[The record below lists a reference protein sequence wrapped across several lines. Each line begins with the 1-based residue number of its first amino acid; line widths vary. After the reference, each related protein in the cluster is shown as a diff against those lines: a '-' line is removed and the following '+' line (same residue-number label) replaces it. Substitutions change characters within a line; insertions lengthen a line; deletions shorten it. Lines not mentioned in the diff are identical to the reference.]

1 MPLQTRKPKKDGR
14 KRTYS
19 LVSNTTNIQA
29 GPVASPKTVA
39 NSSSSQQPKGSRQAL
54 NALAIPENPPQKPAE
69 PAKKLPNVFEFLEEN
84 EESSSD
90 SSSASSSES
99 ESESESDEA
108 PDPPRPIQTTTK
120 IQSPKPR
127 ANTVPHGVLVSGGN
141 IPPKKVAQSAPVA
154 PKSPKEPRKP
164 AAPPAP
170 STGNQLVTRKRQPT
184 RKPSP
189 ISTANISPGK
199 GQLELSRRSTY
210 HDSSR
215 DSGAVHRPPL
225 PPSPPRSPED
235 SLHRTPTKRR
245 DSNALHELSGYGLLA
260 SHLTKSTSEESGSFP
275 PLYRR
280 FETVNHRVL
289 LHLQDE
295 ISQMEEDLHTLDE
308 YEEMHRV
315 DIAEQEGV
323 KPLPASR
330 RRDAQSQAYSSLHYR
345 RMDLMNALIHKT
357 EQYSKTLPFLPLSIL
372 LFHKAAPADQYA
384 DNALSAYSK
393 VLQTLPRASEQD
405 ITGYRTWM
413 RENKPV
419 AGVETRFL
427 IHDADLVSLTPR
439 LAASA
444 AAAPV
449 YIAIIIASGALLLP
463 LLAFSLI
470 TEFSGRLVVVTV
482 VGGAAAAIAANYSA
496 GIDTLVDSRDGWRC
510 ATIYFGFMTIA
521 AMFIP

>member
-19 LVSNTTNIQA
+19 LLSNTTNTQA
-29 GPVASPKTVA
+29 GPITSPKTVA
-39 NSSSSQQPKGSRQAL
+39 NSSPSQQPNGSRQAL
-54 NALAIPENPPQKPAE
+54 NAPTIPENTPQKPAE

-84 EESSSD
+84 EDSSSD
-90 SSSASSSES
+90 SSSASSSSS
-99 ESESESDEA
+99 ESDSESDEE
-108 PDPPRPIQTTTK
+108 PTPPRPIQTTTK

-154 PKSPKEPRKP
+154 SKSPKEPRKP
-164 AAPPAP
+164 AAPPSP

-199 GQLELSRRSTY
+199 GQLELSRPSTY
-210 HDSSR
+210 HDSPR

-235 SLHRTPTKRR
+235 CLHRTPTKRR
-245 DSNALHELSGYGLLA
+245 DSNASQEPSGYGLLA

-295 ISQMEEDLHTLDE
+295 ISQMEEDLHMLDE

-315 DIAEQEGV
+315 DIAEQEGA

-345 RMDLMNALIHKT
+345 RMDLMSALIQKT
-357 EQYSKTLPFLPLSIL
+357 EQYN
-372 LFHKAAPADQYA
+372 
-384 DNALSAYSK
+384 NALSAYSK

-413 RENKPV
+413 RDNKPV

-439 LAASA
+439 LAAST

-463 LLAFSLI
+463 LLAFSLVA
-470 TEFSGRLVVVTV
+470 EFSGRLVVVTV

-510 ATIYFGFMTIA
+510 ATIYFGFMAIA

>member
-19 LVSNTTNIQA
+19 LVSNNTTAQA
-29 GPVASPKTVA
+29 GPVATPKTVE
-39 NSSSSQQPKGSRQAL
+39 NSSPSQQANRARRAL
-54 NALAIPENPPQKPAE
+54 NAPAVPENPPQKPAE
-69 PAKKLPNVFEFLEEN
+69 PAKMPNVFEFLEEN

-90 SSSASSSES
+90 SSLSSSSSSSSES
-99 ESESESDEA
+99 ESDEE
-108 PDPPRPIQTTTK
+108 PEPPRPIQTTTK
-120 IQSPKPR
+120 IQAPKPR
-127 ANTVPHGVLVSGGN
+127 ANTVPHGVLAPGGN
-141 IPPKKVAQSAPVA
+141 TPPSKVTQSPEVVS
-154 PKSPKEPRKP
+154 KSPKEPRKP
-164 AAPPAP
+164 APPPTP
-170 STGNQLVTRKRQPT
+170 STDNQLITRKRQLT

-189 ISTANISPGK
+189 ISTEVIPPGK
-199 GQLELSRRSTY
+199 GQLELSRPQTY
-210 HDSSR
+210 HGPSR

-235 SLHRTPTKRR
+235 SIHRTTPTKRR
-245 DSNALHELSGYGLLA
+245 GSNASQELSGYGLLA
-260 SHLTKSTSEESGSFP
+260 SHLTKSASEDSGGFP

-280 FETVNHRVL
+280 FETMNHRVL

-315 DIAEQEGV
+315 NTAEHEGV

-357 EQYSKTLPFLPLSIL
+357 EQYN
-372 LFHKAAPADQYA
+372 
-384 DNALSAYSK
+384 NALSAYSK
-393 VLQTLPRASEQD
+393 VLQTLPRASEQE
-405 ITGYRTWM
+405 ITGYRSWM

-419 AGVETRFL
+419 AGAETRFL

-470 TEFSGRLVVVTV
+470 AEFSGRLVVVTV

-496 GIDTLVDSRDGWRC
+496 GIDALVDSRDGWRC
-510 ATIYFGFMTIA
+510 ATMYDCFDSVVA
-521 AMFIP
+521 A

>member
-19 LVSNTTNIQA
+19 LLSNTTNTQA

-39 NSSSSQQPKGSRQAL
+39 NSSPSQKLNGTRQAL
-54 NALAIPENPPQKPAE
+54 NAPAIPENPPQKPAE

-90 SSSASSSES
+90 SSSASSSSS
-99 ESESESDEA
+99 ESESESDEE
-108 PDPPRPIQTTTK
+108 PTPPRPIQTTTK

-154 PKSPKEPRKP
+154 SKSPKEPRKP
-164 AAPPAP
+164 AAPPSP

-189 ISTANISPGK
+189 ISTTNISPGK
-199 GQLELSRRSTY
+199 GQLELSRPSTY

-245 DSNALHELSGYGLLA
+245 DSNASQEPSGYGLLA

-295 ISQMEEDLHTLDE
+295 ISQMEEDLHMLDE
-308 YEEMHRV
+308 YEEMHRL
-315 DIAEQEGV
+315 DIAEQEGA

-345 RMDLMNALIHKT
+345 RMDLMSALIQKT
-357 EQYSKTLPFLPLSIL
+357 EQYN
-372 LFHKAAPADQYA
+372 
-384 DNALSAYSK
+384 NALSAYSK

-413 RENKPV
+413 RDNKPV

-439 LAASA
+439 LAAST

-470 TEFSGRLVVVTV
+470 AEFSGRLVVVTV

-510 ATIYFGFMTIA
+510 ATIYFGFMAIA

>member
-1 MPLQTRKPKKDGR
+1 MPPFKTRKSKKDGG
-14 KRTYS
+14 KRTHS
-19 LVSNTTNIQA
+19 VSNTTNAQA
-29 GPVASPKTVA
+29 GPAASPKSVK
-39 NSSSSQQPKGSRQAL
+39 NSSPSQQANGSRQAL
-54 NALAIPENPPQKPAE
+54 NAVAVAENSPQKPAE
-69 PAKKLPNVFEFLEEN
+69 PAKKVPNVFEFLEEN
-84 EESSSD
+84 EELSSD
-90 SSSASSSES
+90 SPSASSSSES
-99 ESESESDEA
+99 ESESDEE
-108 PDPPRPIQTTTK
+108 PEPPRPIQTTTK

-127 ANTVPHGVLVSGGN
+127 ANNVPHGVLVSGGN
-141 IPPKKVAQSAPVA
+141 IPPKKVTQSALVVSKP
-154 PKSPKEPRKP
+154 PKEAQKP
-164 AAPPAP
+164 APPPAP

-184 RKPSP
+184 RQPSP
-189 ISTANISPGK
+189 ISTANASPGK
-199 GQLELSRRSTY
+199 DQLELTRPPTY
-210 HDSSR
+210 DGPSR

-235 SLHRTPTKRR
+235 SLHRRPAKRR
-245 DSNALHELSGYGLLA
+245 DSNASHEPSGYGLLA

-280 FETVNHRVL
+280 FETINHRVL

-315 DIAEQEGV
+315 DMAEQEGV

-345 RMDLMNALIHKT
+345 RMDLMSALVQKT
-357 EQYSKTLPFLPLSIL
+357 EQYN
-372 LFHKAAPADQYA
+372 
-384 DNALSAYSK
+384 NALSAYSK
-393 VLQTLPRASEQD
+393 VLKTLPQASEQD
-405 ITGYRTWM
+405 ITGYRSWM

-439 LAASA
+439 MAASA

-449 YIAIIIASGALLLP
+449 YIAIVIASGALLLP

-470 TEFSGRLVVVTV
+470 AEFSGRLVVVTV

-496 GIDTLVDSRDGWRC
+496 GVDTLVDSRDGWRC
-510 ATIYFGFMTIA
+510 ATIYFGFMAMA
-521 AMFIP
+521 ALFIP

>member
-19 LVSNTTNIQA
+19 LVSNNTTAQA
-29 GPVASPKTVA
+29 GPVATPKTVG
-39 NSSSSQQPKGSRQAL
+39 NSSPSQQANRSRQAL
-54 NALAIPENPPQKPAE
+54 NAPAVPENPPQKPAE
-69 PAKKLPNVFEFLEEN
+69 PSKMPNVFEFLEEN

-90 SSSASSSES
+90 SSLSSSSSSES
-99 ESESESDEA
+99 ESDEE
-108 PDPPRPIQTTTK
+108 PEPPRPVQTTTK
-120 IQSPKPR
+120 IQAPKPR

-141 IPPKKVAQSAPVA
+141 TPRKVTQSPEVVS
-154 PKSPKEPRKP
+154 KSPKEPRKP
-164 AAPPAP
+164 APPPAP
-170 STGNQLVTRKRQPT
+170 STDNQLVTRKRQPT

-189 ISTANISPGK
+189 ISTEVNSPSK
-199 GQLELSRRSTY
+199 GQLELSRPQTY
-210 HDSSR
+210 HGPSR

-235 SLHRTPTKRR
+235 SIHRTTPTKRR
-245 DSNALHELSGYGLLA
+245 DSNASQELSGYGLLA
-260 SHLTKSTSEESGSFP
+260 SHLTKSGSEDSGGFP

-280 FETVNHRVL
+280 FETMNHRVL

-315 DIAEQEGV
+315 GTAEHEGA

-357 EQYSKTLPFLPLSIL
+357 EQYN
-372 LFHKAAPADQYA
+372 
-384 DNALSAYSK
+384 NALSAYSK
-393 VLQTLPRASEQD
+393 VLQTLPRASEQE
-405 ITGYRTWM
+405 ITGYRSWM

-470 TEFSGRLVVVTV
+470 AEFSGRLVVVTV

-510 ATIYFGFMTIA
+510 ATIYFGFMTMA

>member
-1 MPLQTRKPKKDGR
+1 MPFQTRKPKKDGR

-19 LVSNTTNIQA
+19 LVSNATSTQA
-29 GPVASPKTVA
+29 GPVAIPKTAENSVPSQA
-39 NSSSSQQPKGSRQAL
+39 NGSAL
-54 NALAIPENPPQKPAE
+54 NAPAAPEQKPAE
-69 PAKKLPNVFEFLEEN
+69 PKKAPNVFEFLEEDD
-84 EESSSD
+84 ESSSD
-90 SSSASSSES
+90 SSSSSSSSSES
-99 ESESESDEA
+99 ESDEE
-108 PDPPRPIQTTTK
+108 PEPPRPIQTATK

-141 IPPKKVAQSAPVA
+141 TPPKKAAQSSPVVS
-154 PKSPKEPRKP
+154 KSPSEPRKL
-164 AAPPAP
+164 APTPAP
-170 STGNQLVTRKRQPT
+170 SASNQLVTRKRQPA

-189 ISTANISPGK
+189 ISTASIPPEK
-199 GQLELSRRSTY
+199 GQLELSRSQTF
-210 HDSSR
+210 HDPPR
-215 DSGAVHRPPL
+215 ENGAVHRPPL

-235 SLHRTPTKRR
+235 SIHRTTPTRRR
-245 DSNALHELSGYGLLA
+245 DSNASQEPRGYGLLA
-260 SHLTKSTSEESGSFP
+260 SHLTNSASQESGSFP

-280 FETVNHRVL
+280 FETINHRVL

-295 ISQMEEDLHTLDE
+295 ISQMEEDLHALDE
-308 YEEMHRV
+308 YDEMHRV
-315 DIAEQEGV
+315 SAADQEGT

-345 RMDLMNALIHKT
+345 RMDLMSALTQKI
-357 EQYSKTLPFLPLSIL
+357 EQYN
-372 LFHKAAPADQYA
+372 
-384 DNALSAYSK
+384 NALSAYSK
-393 VLQTLPRASEQD
+393 VLKTLPRASEQD
-405 ITGYRTWM
+405 ITGYRNWM

-419 AGVETRFL
+419 AGAETRFL

-444 AAAPV
+444 AVAPV
-449 YIAIIIASGALLLP
+449 YITIIIASGALLLP

-470 TEFSGRLVVVTV
+470 AEFSGRLVVVTV

-510 ATIYFGFMTIA
+510 ATIYFGFMTMA

>member
-19 LVSNTTNIQA
+19 LVSNTTNTQA
-29 GPVASPKTVA
+29 GPVATPKTVE
-39 NSSSSQQPKGSRQAL
+39 NSSPSQQANGSRRAL
-54 NALAIPENPPQKPAE
+54 NAPVVQENPPRKPTE
-69 PAKKLPNVFEFLEEN
+69 PAKKMPNVFEFLEEN

-90 SSSASSSES
+90 SSSLSSSSSSES
-99 ESESESDEA
+99 ESDEE
-108 PDPPRPIQTTTK
+108 PEPPRPIQTTTK
-120 IQSPKPR
+120 IQAPKPR
-127 ANTVPHGVLVSGGN
+127 ANTVPHGVLTSGGN
-141 IPPKKVAQSAPVA
+141 TPPKKVIQSPTVV
-154 PKSPKEPRKP
+154 SQIPKEPRKP
-164 AAPPAP
+164 APPTAP
-170 STGNQLVTRKRQPT
+170 STGNQLVARKRQTT

-189 ISTANISPGK
+189 ISTEVICPGQ
-199 GQLELSRRSTY
+199 GQLELSRPQTY
-210 HDSSR
+210 HGSPR

-235 SLHRTPTKRR
+235 SIHRTTPTKRR
-245 DSNALHELSGYGLLA
+245 DPNASQELSGYALLA
-260 SHLTKSTSEESGSFP
+260 SHLTKSASEDSGGFP

-315 DIAEQEGV
+315 STAEHEGT

-345 RMDLMNALIHKT
+345 RMDLMSALIQKT
-357 EQYSKTLPFLPLSIL
+357 EQYN
-372 LFHKAAPADQYA
+372 
-384 DNALSAYSK
+384 NALSAYSK

-405 ITGYRTWM
+405 ITGYRSWM
-413 RENKPV
+413 REYKPV

-470 TEFSGRLVVVTV
+470 AEFSGRLVVVTV

-510 ATIYFGFMTIA
+510 ATIYFGFMTMA

>member
-19 LVSNTTNIQA
+19 LVSNTTNTQA

-39 NSSSSQQPKGSRQAL
+39 NSPPSQQPKGSRQAL
-54 NALAIPENPPQKPAE
+54 NVLAIPENPPQKPAE

-90 SSSASSSES
+90 SSSASSSSSES
-99 ESESESDEA
+99 ESESESDEE

-154 PKSPKEPRKP
+154 PKSLKEPRKP
-164 AAPPAP
+164 AAPPTP

-199 GQLELSRRSTY
+199 GQLELSRQSTY

-235 SLHRTPTKRR
+235 SLHHTPTKRR
-245 DSNALHELSGYGLLA
+245 DSNALQEPSGYGLLA

-315 DIAEQEGV
+315 DIAEQEGA

-345 RMDLMNALIHKT
+345 RMDLMSALIHKT
-357 EQYSKTLPFLPLSIL
+357 EQYN
-372 LFHKAAPADQYA
+372 
-384 DNALSAYSK
+384 NALSAYSK

-470 TEFSGRLVVVTV
+470 AEFSGRLVVVTV

>member
-1 MPLQTRKPKKDGR
+1 MPPLQTRKSKKDGR

-19 LVSNTTNIQA
+19 LVSNTTNAQA
-29 GPVASPKTVA
+29 GPVASPKTVE
-39 NSSSSQQPKGSRQAL
+39 NSSPSQQANGSRQAL
-54 NALAIPENPPQKPAE
+54 NAPAVPENPPPRPAE

-84 EESSSD
+84 EETSSD
-90 SSSASSSES
+90 SSSASSSSS
-99 ESESESDEA
+99 ESESESDEEA
-108 PDPPRPIQTTTK
+108 EPPRPIQTTIK

-141 IPPKKVAQSAPVA
+141 IPPKKVTQAAPVVSKPPNEA
-154 PKSPKEPRKP
+154 RKP
-164 AAPPAP
+164 ASPPSP

-199 GQLELSRRSTY
+199 GQLELSRPPTY
-210 HDSSR
+210 HGSSR

-235 SLHRTPTKRR
+235 NLHRTPTKRR
-245 DSNALHELSGYGLLA
+245 DSNTTQEPSGYGLLA

-280 FETVNHRVL
+280 FETINHRVL

-315 DIAEQEGV
+315 DMAEQEGA

-345 RMDLMNALIHKT
+345 RMDLMSALIQKT
-357 EQYSKTLPFLPLSIL
+357 EQYNT
-372 LFHKAAPADQYA
+372 
-384 DNALSAYSK
+384 ALSAYSK

-405 ITGYRTWM
+405 ITGYRNWM

-470 TEFSGRLVVVTV
+470 AEFSGRLVVVTV

-510 ATIYFGFMTIA
+510 ATIYFGFMAMA

>member
-1 MPLQTRKPKKDGR
+1 MPFQTRKQKKDGR

-19 LVSNTTNIQA
+19 VVSNLSTNSQA
-29 GPVASPKTVA
+29 GPVASPKTVE
-39 NSSSSQQPKGSRQAL
+39 NSSSSQVGSKQAL
-54 NALAIPENPPQKPAE
+54 NPPAVPEKPQKPE
-69 PAKKLPNVFEFLEEN
+69 PAKVPNVFEFLEEN
-84 EESSSD
+84 DESSSNSSSESSSD
-90 SSSASSSES
+90 S
-99 ESESESDEA
+99 ESDEESE
-108 PDPPRPIQTTTK
+108 PPRSIQTTK

-127 ANTVPHGVLVSGGN
+127 ANTVPHRVLAPGGN
-141 IPPKKVAQSAPVA
+141 TPKKATLSPVA
-154 PKSPKEPRKP
+154 SSSNEPKP
-164 AAPPAP
+164 APPAP
-170 STGNQLVTRKRQPT
+170 SAGNQLVTRKKQPT

-189 ISTANISPGK
+189 ISTTDISPK
-199 GQLELSRRSTY
+199 GLELSRPQTY
-210 HDSSR
+210 SSR
-215 DSGAVHRPPL
+215 DNGAVHRPPL

-235 SLHRTPTKRR
+235 SLHRTTTKRR
-245 DSNALHELSGYGLLA
+245 DSNASPELSGYGLLA
-260 SHLTKSTSEESGSFP
+260 SHLTKSASEETRGFP

-280 FETVNHRVL
+280 FETINHRVL

-295 ISQMEEDLHTLDE
+295 ISQMEEDLHILDE
-308 YEEMHRV
+308 YEEMHRLSA
-315 DIAEQEGV
+315 AEQGT

-345 RMDLMNALIHKT
+345 RMDLMSALIQKT
-357 EQYSKTLPFLPLSIL
+357 EQYSTSSIHILPNKLTTP
-372 LFHKAAPADQYA
+372 

-405 ITGYRTWM
+405 ITGYRSWM
-413 RENKPV
+413 RDNKPV

-470 TEFSGRLVVVTV
+470 AEFSGRLVVVTV

-496 GIDTLVDSRDGWRC
+496 GIDALVDSRDGWRC
-510 ATIYFGFMTIA
+510 ATIYFGFMTLA

>member
-19 LVSNTTNIQA
+19 LLSNTTNTQA

-39 NSSSSQQPKGSRQAL
+39 NSSPSQQPNVSRQTV
-54 NALAIPENPPQKPAE
+54 NAPAIPENPPQKPAE
-69 PAKKLPNVFEFLEEN
+69 PARKLPNVFEFLEEN

-90 SSSASSSES
+90 SSSASSSSS
-99 ESESESDEA
+99 ESESESDEE

-141 IPPKKVAQSAPVA
+141 IPPKKVAQAPVA
-154 PKSPKEPRKP
+154 SKSPKEPRKP
-164 AAPPAP
+164 TTPAP
-170 STGNQLVTRKRQPT
+170 STGNQLVTRKRQQT

-189 ISTANISPGK
+189 ISTASISPGK
-199 GQLELSRRSTY
+199 GQLELSRPSAY
-210 HDSSR
+210 HDPSR

-245 DSNALHELSGYGLLA
+245 DSNASQEPSGYGLLA

-295 ISQMEEDLHTLDE
+295 ISQMEEDLHVLDE

-315 DIAEQEGV
+315 DIAEQEGA

-345 RMDLMNALIHKT
+345 RMDLMSALIQKT
-357 EQYSKTLPFLPLSIL
+357 EQYSKSFLST
-372 LFHKAAPADQYA
+372 F
-384 DNALSAYSK
+384 
-393 VLQTLPRASEQD
+393 D
-405 ITGYRTWM
+405 IAIPQSR
-413 RENKPV
+413 
-419 AGVETRFL
+419 
-427 IHDADLVSLTPR
+427 SLTSVQTTPSAPIAKSYRPSPEPR
-439 LAASA
+439 NR
-444 AAAPV
+444 
-449 YIAIIIASGALLLP
+449 
-463 LLAFSLI
+463 
-470 TEFSGRLVVVTV
+470 T
-482 VGGAAAAIAANYSA
+482 
-496 GIDTLVDSRDGWRC
+496 SRD
-510 ATIYFGFMTIA
+510 IA
-521 AMFIP
+521 PG

>member
-1 MPLQTRKPKKDGR
+1 MPFQTRKPKKDGR

-19 LVSNTTNIQA
+19 LVSNITNIQA
-29 GPVASPKTVA
+29 GPVASPKTVQ
-39 NSSSSQQPKGSRQAL
+39 NSSPSQPNGSAL
-54 NALAIPENPPQKPAE
+54 NAPVVPKNPPKPAE
-69 PAKKLPNVFEFLEEN
+69 PAKKVPNVFEFLEEN
-84 EESSSD
+84 DESSSD
-90 SSSASSSES
+90 SSSSSSLSES
-99 ESESESDEA
+99 ESESESDEE
-108 PDPPRPIQTTTK
+108 PESPRPIQTTK

-127 ANTVPHGVLVSGGN
+127 ANTVPHGVLASGGN
-141 IPPKKVAQSAPVA
+141 TPPKKVAQSPLVVSKG
-154 PKSPKEPRKP
+154 PQEPRKP
-164 AAPPAP
+164 APTPAP

-184 RKPSP
+184 RKPSL
-189 ISTANISPGK
+189 ISTASISLEK
-199 GQLELSRRSTY
+199 GQLELSRPPTY
-210 HDSSR
+210 HGPPR

-235 SLHRTPTKRR
+235 SLHRTTPTKRR
-245 DSNALHELSGYGLLA
+245 DSTASQEPSGYGLLA
-260 SHLTKSTSEESGSFP
+260 THLTKSASEESGGFP

-280 FETVNHRVL
+280 FETINHRVL

-295 ISQMEEDLHTLDE
+295 ISQMEEDLHALDE
-308 YEEMHRV
+308 YDEMHRV
-315 DIAEQEGV
+315 SAAEQEGI
-323 KPLPASR
+323 KPLPSSR
-330 RRDAQSQAYSSLHYR
+330 RRDAQAQAYSSLHYR
-345 RMDLMNALIHKT
+345 RIDLMSALIQKT
-357 EQYSKTLPFLPLSIL
+357 EQYN
-372 LFHKAAPADQYA
+372 
-384 DNALSAYSK
+384 NALSAYSK
-393 VLQTLPRASEQD
+393 VLQTLPRASEQE
-405 ITGYRTWM
+405 ITGYRSWM

-470 TEFSGRLVVVTV
+470 AEFSGRLVVVTV

-510 ATIYFGFMTIA
+510 ATIYFGFMTMA